1 MTKKRLL
8 AIAMLSGVLLSVAW
22 IGTMALAPLMLV
34 AFVPLLWVED
44 YISHNNENK
53 EFLSS
58 AAFCYSYLPFL
69 LFTLT
74 NTYWISKATPVAILV
89 PFFEACLMALTFQ
102 VYHFTKKVSNNSV
115 GSYFF
120 LLLYWILFENIQFNW
135 DLNFPWLNLG
145 NSFANYPFLVQ
156 WYSITG
162 MEGGSMWILLVNI
175 FVYLWLRKKEKFTPN
190 NLSLN
195 IPEKR
200 LFGKY
205 LEGVCL
211 LVVLLIPIVGS
222 AYMWYSYKEENTQKA
237 TVVIA
242 QPNLDPYTEQYELS
256 PYEVTQR
263 TLNLISPYMD
273 DEVDYVLM
281 PESAIQEYAWEDHLD
296 KVPSIEELNKFVNRW
311 KKAEVVAGLSSK
323 RKLAQGEKTP
333 AARKIRGSID
343 EYYEACNIS
352 VDIPR
357 SGLIEDFQIHH
368 KSVLTAGV
376 EKMPFSKYLS
386 FMEKLALDMGGTVG
400 SLGVDKD
407 MVIFTSKTSGKKIA
421 PIICYES
428 ADGNYIRK
436 FTKEGAQALFVMTND
451 GWWGDTPGYKQHF
464 SFARLRAIE
473 NRRYVARSANTGISG
488 FISPRGEILQRGK
501 YWEEKAL
508 KQTIALQS
516 KLTFFA
522 ANGDILTRPISFI
535 AGLLLA
541 YSVIIRKTKKQEKQK

>member
-1 MTKKRLL
+1 MSKKRLL

-22 IGTMALAPLMLV
+22 MGTMAFAPLMLV

-44 YISHNNENK
+44 YISHNNEDRR
-53 EFLSS
+53 FSCS

-69 LFTLT
+69 LFTLS
-74 NTYWISKATPVAILV
+74 NTYWISKATIFAILV

-102 VYHFTKKVSNNSV
+102 VYHFTKKVSNNKV

-120 LLLYWILFENIQFNW
+120 LILYWILFENIQFTW

-145 NSFANYPFLVQ
+145 NSFANYPFLIQ

-162 MEGGSMWILLVNI
+162 IEGGSLWILLVNI
-175 FVYLWLRKKEKFTPN
+175 FIYLWIRKKEKFTPED
-190 NLSLN
+190 LSLN

-205 LEGVCL
+205 LEGVCVL
-211 LVVLLIPIVGS
+211 MVLLLPVAYS
-222 AYMWYSYKEENTQKA
+222 AYLWYSYEDDNAQKA
-237 TVVIA
+237 TVVIV
-242 QPNLDPYTEQYELS
+242 QPNLDPYTEQYELPPS
-256 PYEVTQR
+256 EVIQR
-263 TLNLISPYMD
+263 TLQLVTPLMD

-281 PESAIQEYAWEDHLD
+281 PESSVQEYAWEEELD
-296 KVPSIEELNKFVNRW
+296 KVPSIEMLNEFASRW
-311 KKAEVVAGLSSK
+311 KKAEVIAGLSSRRRLDK
-323 RKLAQGEKTP
+323 AEKTP
-333 AARKIRGSID
+333 AARKIRGSMD
-343 EYYEACNIS
+343 EYYEACNIA

-357 SGLIEDFQIHH
+357 SGLMEDFQIHH
-368 KSVLTAGV
+368 KTVLTAGV

-400 SLGVDKD
+400 TLGVDTN
-407 MVIFTSKTSGKKIA
+407 MVVFTSKTSGKKVA
-421 PIICYES
+421 PVICYES

-436 FTKEGAQALFVMTND
+436 YAKEGAQALFIMTND

-488 FISPRGEILQRGK
+488 FISPKGEVLQKGR
-501 YWEEKAL
+501 YWEQEAF
-508 KQTIALQS
+508 KQTVPLQNT
-516 KLTFFA
+516 LTFFA
-522 ANGDILTRPISFI
+522 ANGDIFTRPISFI

-541 YSVIIRKTKKQEKQK
+541 YSVVVRKTKKQEKQK